1 MSFKQT
7 KSSTEVMGLTDVH
20 GATAMCVRQR
30 DSEMEWL
37 TIGWINNFVL
47 SNSFFIPSLT
57 EHTCTLYTCTPE
69 RSVFEEIVQKQ
80 MERSEKKKKSAFFF
94 FPILV

>member
-7 KSSTEVMGLTDVH
+7 KSSTEVMRLTDVH

-30 DSEMEWL
+30 DSEMEWV

-47 SNSFFIPSLT
+47 SNSSFLV
-57 EHTCTLYTCTPE
+57 LYTKLNRAHMHLIHMHT
-69 RSVFEEIVQKQ
+69 
-80 MERSEKKKKSAFFF
+80 
-94 FPILV
+94 